1 MIQTLQVRSSKQTE
15 FIDITRLVQEIVQ
28 KAGVEGGLCILLVP
42 HTTAAVTINE
52 NADPSVPKDI
62 LMELNKI
69 VPFEDRYQHTEG
81 NSPAHIKSSLIG
93 CSQTLFIES
102 GKLLLGTWQG
112 IFFCEFDGPRNRQV
126 HIKVIRTEP

>member
-28 KAGVEGGLCILLVP
+28 KAGVEDGLCILLVP

-52 NADPSVPKDI
+52 NADPSVPRDI